1 MDTDEPE
8 LEGRSLHERIQD
20 LLGSPPLRSDKDLCD
35 LVERRLPVKAVKA
48 LMNDGYT
55 ASEIFRLVMPR
66 RTFNHRSEK
75 GERLTREESDRVVRI
90 ARITALAEQV
100 FGDAEKAARW
110 LRKSKRRLDK
120 RAPLDLLDT
129 EAGGRLIEDWLR
141 QIDHGMAA

>member
-8 LEGRSLHERIQD
+8 LQSRSLHERIQD

-35 LVERRLPVKAVKA
+35 LVERRLPVAAVKA

-110 LRKSKRRLDK
+110 LRKSKHRLDK

>member
-8 LEGRSLHERIQD
+8 LENRSLHERIQD

-35 LVERRLPVKAVKA
+35 LVERRLPVNAVKA

-100 FGDAEKAARW
+100 FGNAEKAARW
-110 LRKSKRRLDK
+110 LRKLKRRLDN